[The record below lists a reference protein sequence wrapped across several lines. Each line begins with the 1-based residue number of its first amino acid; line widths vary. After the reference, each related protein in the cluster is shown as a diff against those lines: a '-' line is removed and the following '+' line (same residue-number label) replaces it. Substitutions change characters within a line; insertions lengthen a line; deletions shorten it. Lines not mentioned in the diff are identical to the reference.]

1 VAARHAV
8 LPHSNGALSRRPLGI
23 NPLQNPFGKDH
34 GVCNDRMQSRRWPG
48 ALQLAELAGCQD
60 RSHDPDHA
68 LAAFVHARQ
77 SSTFAFN
84 SPSAFQDKERRA
96 CTQRERNDCIQFATL
111 GLCWPQSP
119 KGSADGEGRL
129 DCG

>member
-34 GVCNDRMQSRRWPG
+34 GVCNDRMQRRRWPG

-68 LAAFVHARQ
+68 LAALIHNRILKHVRLI
-77 SSTFAFN
+77 FA
-84 SPSAFQDKERRA
+84 SIPAHQLRVIPDRVSQ
-96 CTQRERNDCIQFATL
+96 L
-111 GLCWPQSP
+111 L
-119 KGSADGEGRL
+119 
-129 DCG
+129 